1 MREEPVSTPL
11 RRTKSRFFAKDKA
24 RDPATL
30 ASVAAFTT
38 WRLGLQTIKR
48 MRDAD
53 FEIEASPQYFDVLG
67 EYLVFLI
74 HVADRFA
81 FARLPLPERR
91 IFTVSMVR
99 RLAELLAENES
110 RLLGTDADSI
120 RRGFIDRFNA
130 RADDYA
136 TFGFDEASGPDFAF
150 LRYAGHALLG
160 VVAERDRAWVT
171 DQVMTIEAPDAVTTL
186 RRVMDNVVG
195 TAGSIISAPTEDGD
209 AADAGPFPEMPQVDA
224 PLDDPIPPE

>member
-1 MREEPVSTPL
+1 MSTVL

-67 EYLVFLI
+67 EYMVFLI

-91 IFTVSMVR
+91 VFTVSMVR

-120 RRGFIDRFNA
+120 RRSFIDRFNA

-136 TFGFDEASGPDFAF
+136 TFGFDEANGPDFAF

-195 TAGSIISAPTEDGD
+195 TAGSIISAPTEDDD

>member
-1 MREEPVSTPL
+1 MSEKPASNLL

-53 FEIEASPQYFDVLG
+53 FEIEATPQYFDFLS
-67 EYLVFLI
+67 EFLVFLI
-74 HVADRFA
+74 NVADRFA

-91 IFTVSMVR
+91 VFTVSMVR
-99 RLAELLAENES
+99 RLAELLTENES
-110 RLLGTDADSI
+110 RLLGTDPEAI

-136 TFGFDEASGPDFAF
+136 SFEFDEANGPDFAF
-150 LRYAGHALLG
+150 LRYAGHAMLG

-195 TAGSIISAPTEDGD
+195 TAGSIIAAPEEEETTP
-209 AADAGPFPEMPQVDA
+209 GPFPEMPQVDA
-224 PLDDPIPPE
+224 PVDDPIPPE

>member
-1 MREEPVSTPL
+1 VSTVL

-81 FARLPLPERR
+81 FTRLPLPERR
-91 IFTVSMVR
+91 VFTVSMVR
-99 RLAELLAENES
+99 RLAELLSENES

-136 TFGFDEASGPDFAF
+136 TFGFDEANGPEFAF

-171 DQVMTIEAPDAVTTL
+171 DQVMSIEAPDAVTTL

-195 TAGSIISAPTEDGD
+195 TAGSIISAPAQDAD

>member
-1 MREEPVSTPL
+1 MSTPL

-91 IFTVSMVR
+91 VFTVSMVR
-99 RLAELLAENES
+99 RLAELLTENES
-110 RLLGTDADSI
+110 RLLGTEAEAI

-136 TFGFDEASGPDFAF
+136 TFGFDEANGPDFAF
-150 LRYAGHALLG
+150 LRYAGHALLD

-195 TAGSIISAPTEDGD
+195 TAGSIISAPTEVEG
-209 AADAGPFPEMPQVDA
+209 AEAGPFPEMPQVDA

>member
-1 MREEPVSTPL
+1 VSTVL

-24 RDPATL
+24 RDPTTL

-67 EYLVFLI
+67 EYMVFLI

-91 IFTVSMVR
+91 VFTVSMVR

-136 TFGFDEASGPDFAF
+136 TFGFDEANGPDFAF

-195 TAGSIISAPTEDGD
+195 TAGSITSAPAEDVD

>member
-91 IFTVSMVR
+91 VFTVSMVR
-99 RLAELLAENES
+99 RLAELMTENES
-110 RLLGTDADSI
+110 RLLGTEAEAI

-136 TFGFDEASGPDFAF
+136 TFGFDEANGPEFAF

-160 VVAERDRAWVT
+160 VVAGRDRAWVT
-171 DQVMTIEAPDAVTTL
+171 DQVMSIEAPDAVTTL

-195 TAGSIISAPTEDGD
+195 TAGSIIAVPTEDATD
-209 AADAGPFPEMPQVDA
+209 EAGPFPEMPQVEA

>member
-53 FEIEASPQYFDVLG
+53 FEIDASPQYFDVLG
-67 EYLVFLI
+67 EYMVFLI

-91 IFTVSMVR
+91 VFTVSMVR
-99 RLAELLAENES
+99 RLAELLAENET

-120 RRGFIDRFNA
+120 RRSFIDRFNA

-136 TFGFDEASGPDFAF
+136 SFGCDEANGPDFAF

-171 DQVMTIEAPDAVTTL
+171 DQVMSIEAPDAVTTL

-195 TAGSIISAPTEDGD
+195 TAGSIISAPTEEE
-209 AADAGPFPEMPQVDA
+209 AAEPGPFPEMPLVDA

>member
-1 MREEPVSTPL
+1 MSTPL

-81 FARLPLPERR
+81 FARLPLAERR
-91 IFTVSMVR
+91 VFTVSMVR

-136 TFGFDEASGPDFAF
+136 SFGFDEANGPDFAF

-195 TAGSIISAPTEDGD
+195 TAGSIIAAPTED
-209 AADAGPFPEMPQVDA
+209 AAGEAGPFPEMPLVDA

>member
-1 MREEPVSTPL
+1 MSTPL

-53 FEIEASPQYFDVLG
+53 FEIEATPQYFDVLG

-81 FARLPLPERR
+81 LARLSLPERR
-91 IFTVSMVR
+91 AFTISMVR
-99 RLAELLAENES
+99 RLAELQAENES
-110 RLLGTDADSI
+110 RLLATDAEAV

-136 TFGFDEASGPDFAF
+136 SFGFDEANGPDFAF
-150 LRYAGHALLG
+150 LRYAGHSLLG

-171 DQVMTIEAPDAVTTL
+171 DQIMTIEAPDAVATL

-195 TAGSIISAPTEDGD
+195 TAGSIVAVPGDEAEAP
-209 AADAGPFPEMPQVDA
+209 DA
-224 PLDDPIPPE
+224 PFDDPIPPE

>member
-1 MREEPVSTPL
+1 MSTVL

-53 FEIEASPQYFDVLG
+53 FEIEASPQYFDILG
-67 EYLVFLI
+67 EYLIFLI

-81 FARLPLPERR
+81 FARLPLNERR
-91 IFTVSMVR
+91 VFTVAMVK
-99 RLAELLAENES
+99 RLAELMQENES
-110 RLLGTDADSI
+110 RLLGSDPESI

-136 TFGFDEASGPDFAF
+136 TFGFDEESGPDFAF
-150 LRYAGHALLG
+150 MRYAGHALLD

-171 DQVMTIEAPDAVTTL
+171 DQLMSIEAPDAVVTL

-195 TAGSIISAPTEDGD
+195 TAGSIIPAEAEAGD
-209 AADAGPFPEMPQVDA
+209 TGPFPEMPDVAA
-224 PLDDPIPPE
+224 PVDDPIPPE

>member
-1 MREEPVSTPL
+1 MRETPVSSPL

-53 FEIEASPQYFDVLG
+53 FEIEATPQYFDFLS
-67 EYLVFLI
+67 EFLVFLI
-74 HVADRFA
+74 NVADRFA

-91 IFTVSMVR
+91 VFTVSMVR

-110 RLLGTDADSI
+110 RLLGTDPEAI

-136 TFGFDEASGPDFAF
+136 SFDFDEANGPDFAF
-150 LRYAGHALLG
+150 LRYAGHAMLG

-195 TAGSIISAPTEDGD
+195 TAGSIIAAPPEET
-209 AADAGPFPEMPQVDA
+209 ATGPFPEMPQVDA
-224 PLDDPIPPE
+224 PVDDPIPPE

>member
-1 MREEPVSTPL
+1 MSEKPVSSPL

-53 FEIEASPQYFDVLG
+53 FEIEATPQYFDFLS
-67 EYLVFLI
+67 EFLVFLI
-74 HVADRFA
+74 NVADRFA

-91 IFTVSMVR
+91 VFTVSMVR
-99 RLAELLAENES
+99 RLAELLTENES
-110 RLLGTDADSI
+110 RLLGTDPEAI

-136 TFGFDEASGPDFAF
+136 SFEFDEANGPDFAF

-171 DQVMTIEAPDAVTTL
+171 DQVMTIEAPDAVATL
-186 RRVMDNVVG
+186 RKVMDNVVG
-195 TAGSIISAPTEDGD
+195 TAGSIIAAPPEETTP
-209 AADAGPFPEMPQVDA
+209 GPFPEMPQVDA

>member
-1 MREEPVSTPL
+1 MSTPL

-67 EYLVFLI
+67 EYMVFLI

-91 IFTVSMVR
+91 VFTVSMVR

-120 RRGFIDRFNA
+120 RRSFIDRFNA

-136 TFGFDEASGPDFAF
+136 TFGFDEANGPDFAF

-195 TAGSIISAPTEDGD
+195 TAGSIISAPTEDDD

>member
-1 MREEPVSTPL
+1 MSTVL

-81 FARLPLPERR
+81 FTRLPLPERR
-91 IFTVSMVR
+91 VFTVSMVR

-136 TFGFDEASGPDFAF
+136 SFSFDEANGPDFAF

-195 TAGSIISAPTEDGD
+195 TAGSIISAPTEDDD

>member
-1 MREEPVSTPL
+1 MREESVSTPL

-30 ASVAAFTT
+30 ASVAAFTS

-53 FEIEASPQYFDVLG
+53 FEIDASPQYFDVLG
-67 EYLVFLI
+67 EYMVFLI
-74 HVADRFA
+74 HVADRYA

-91 IFTVSMVR
+91 VFTVSMVR

-120 RRGFIDRFNA
+120 QRSFIDRFNA

-136 TFGFDEASGPDFAF
+136 SFGFDEANGPDFAF

-171 DQVMTIEAPDAVTTL
+171 DQVMSIEAPDAVTTL

-195 TAGSIISAPTEDGD
+195 TAGSIISAPAEDE
-209 AADAGPFPEMPQVDA
+209 AVEPGPFPEMPRVDA
-224 PLDDPIPPE
+224 PLDDPIPPG

>member
-1 MREEPVSTPL
+1 MSTVL

-24 RDPATL
+24 RDPTTL

-53 FEIEASPQYFDVLG
+53 FEIEASPQFFDILG

-74 HVADRFA
+74 HIADRFA
-81 FARLPLPERR
+81 FARLPLNERR
-91 IFTVSMVR
+91 VFTVAMVK
-99 RLAELLAENES
+99 RLAELMQENES
-110 RLLGTDADSI
+110 RLLDSDPDSV

-136 TFGFDEASGPDFAF
+136 TFDFDEATGPDFAF
-150 LRYAGHALLG
+150 QRYAGHCLLAI
-160 VVAERDRAWVT
+160 VAERDRAWVT
-171 DQVMTIEAPDAVTTL
+171 DQLMTIEAPDAITTL
-186 RRVMDNVVG
+186 RRVMDNVIG
-195 TAGSIISAPTEDGD
+195 TAGSIIA
-209 AADAGPFPEMPQVDA
+209 AADEAPPQDGPFPEMPGVNA
-224 PLDDPIPPE
+224 PVDDPIPPE

>member
-1 MREEPVSTPL
+1 LSTLL
-11 RRTKSRFFAKDKA
+11 RRTKSRFFAKDKP

-53 FEIEASPQYFDVLG
+53 FEIDASPQYFEVLG

-74 HVADRFA
+74 HVADRYA
-81 FARLPLPERR
+81 LARLPLPERR
-91 IFTVSMVR
+91 VFTISMVR
-99 RLAELLAENES
+99 RLAELQAENES
-110 RLLGTDADSI
+110 RLLATDADAV
-120 RRGFIDRFNA
+120 RRSFIDRFNA

-136 TFGFDEASGPDFAF
+136 SFGFDEENGPDFAF
-150 LRYAGHALLG
+150 LRYAGHSLLG

-171 DQVMTIEAPDAVTTL
+171 DQVMTIEAPDAVATL

-195 TAGSIISAPTEDGD
+195 TAGSIIAAPTDE
-209 AADAGPFPEMPQVDA
+209 APQPTGPFPEMPQVDA

>member
-1 MREEPVSTPL
+1 MSTPGL
-11 RRTKSRFFAKDKA
+11 RRTKSRFFSKDKA

-48 MRDAD
+48 MREAD

-91 IFTVSMVR
+91 VFTVAMVK
-99 RLAELLAENES
+99 RLAELMQENES
-110 RLLGTDADSI
+110 RLLGSDPDAVRSS
-120 RRGFIDRFNA
+120 FIDRFNA

-150 LRYAGHALLG
+150 LRYAGHALLT

-171 DQVMTIEAPDAVTTL
+171 DQLMTIEAPDAVNTL
-186 RRVMDNVVG
+186 RRVIDNVIG
-195 TAGSIISAPTEDGD
+195 TAGSII
-209 AADAGPFPEMPQVDA
+209 AADEQHADDGPFPEMPGVDA
-224 PLDDPIPPE
+224 PVDDPIPPE

>member
-1 MREEPVSTPL
+1 MSTVL

-53 FEIEASPQYFDVLG
+53 FEIAASPQYFDILG
-67 EYLVFLI
+67 EYLIFLI

-81 FARLPLPERR
+81 FARLPLNERR
-91 IFTVSMVR
+91 VFTVAMVR
-99 RLAELLAENES
+99 RLAELMQENES
-110 RLLGTDADSI
+110 RLLGSDPDAI

-136 TFGFDEASGPDFAF
+136 TFGFDEANGPDFAF
-150 LRYAGHALLG
+150 MRYAGHALLG

-171 DQVMTIEAPDAVTTL
+171 DQLMSIEAPDAVVTV
-186 RRVMDNVVG
+186 RRVMDDVIG
-195 TAGSIISAPTEDGD
+195 TAGSII
-209 AADAGPFPEMPQVDA
+209 AAAEEPAVDGPFPEMPGVAA
-224 PLDDPIPPE
+224 PIDDPIPPE

>member
-1 MREEPVSTPL
+1 MSTIL
-11 RRTKSRFFAKDKA
+11 RRTKSRFFAKDKP

-74 HVADRFA
+74 HVADRYA
-81 FARLPLPERR
+81 FARLPLHERR
-91 IFTVSMVR
+91 VFTVSMVR

-110 RLLGTDADSI
+110 RLLGTDADAI
-120 RRGFIDRFNA
+120 RRDFIDRFNA

-136 TFGFDEASGPDFAF
+136 SLGFDEANGPDFAF
-150 LRYAGHALLG
+150 LRYAGHSLLN

-171 DQVMTIEAPDAVTTL
+171 DQVMSIEAPDAVTTL
-186 RRVMDNVVG
+186 CRVMDNVVG
-195 TAGSIISAPTEDGD
+195 TAGSIVAAPSDD
-209 AADAGPFPEMPQVDA
+209 AGQMEGPFPEMPQVDA
-224 PLDDPIPPE
+224 PVDDPIPPE